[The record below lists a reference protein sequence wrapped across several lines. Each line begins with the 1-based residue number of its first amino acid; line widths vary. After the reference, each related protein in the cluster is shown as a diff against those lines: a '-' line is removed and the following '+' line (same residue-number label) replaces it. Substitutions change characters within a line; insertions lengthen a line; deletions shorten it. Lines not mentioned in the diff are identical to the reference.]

1 MHCTH
6 PRAGGGAHSPSHFL
20 CCVRSSLRWGT
31 TLSLED
37 ASNLYTLCKPGQV
50 VSAALQ
56 AQGACAPQRG
66 VAAAAERTC
75 ARNFAGAPPPAQFEL
90 HGVHISV
97 GMTDLG
103 LLLCCKDLRSSSSSS
118 NNSSSNS
125 AGTCTSSSKVAA
137 RSALSD
143 TSNNSSKS
151 NSSSSKITSNNSSSS
166 SDDGTVQYLGLDCS
180 AFVIAKSW
188 VISRMLLLGMPVM
201 DVLQVCQAAANY
213 TI

>member
-1 MHCTH
+1 
-6 PRAGGGAHSPSHFL
+6 
-20 CCVRSSLRWGT
+20 
-31 TLSLED
+31 
-37 ASNLYTLCKPGQV
+37 

-56 AQGACAPQRG
+56 AQGACAPLRG
-66 VAAAAERTC
+66 DAAAVERTC

-118 NNSSSNS
+118 HNSSSS
-125 AGTCTSSSKVAA
+125 SSDGTCTSSSKVAA

-143 TSNNSSKS
+143 TSNSSSKGSSSKISNSS
-151 NSSSSKITSNNSSSS
+151 NSSSSSSSS
-166 SDDGTVQYLGLDCS
+166 SDDGTVQFLGLDCS

-201 DVLQVCQAAANY
+201 DVLQVRCKLLHTTRY
-213 TI
+213 SITLH